1 MSRAAEV
8 EHQVLADVTP
18 AADEERALQAVVKDL
33 EAKAQAAMAE
43 ERLPGRAAVQGSA
56 AKGTWLRGGA
66 DIDLFLLL
74 DPAVPAQRL
83 ETAATAVGGKVLA
96 EARKK
101 YAQHPYLQGSFKGHA
116 VDLVPAYAVAEA
128 TAKMSAVDRT
138 PFHTA
143 WVRGR
148 LDATGRG
155 QVRLAKRWLK
165 GVGAYGA
172 QTALGGFSG
181 YLVEVLVVR
190 FGSFPALV
198 DWLAK
203 DAAPRRIVVP
213 TTDGKPGPDQVKDEV
228 SPLVVV
234 DPVDPARNCAAAVTA
249 QTLASATQAA
259 QAYRKAPDRRFF
271 FPAPPRA
278 EPVDRLRSALSA
290 QGSLW
295 TGVLLRP
302 QALRM
307 DIVFPQFQRAVRTL
321 TSGLQAAGLEVRATD
336 VAMSDDESE
345 VFVQWVTDGPLPDR
359 RTHRGPADD
368 ARPNAAQFRAK
379 WDGHADALGPVRA
392 EGGHLVVDVA
402 VRLRTPGDWLRSRL
416 PTEPMGKHAEAA
428 AKTAQVF
435 DDVEQAPA
443 PWGPHV
449 ADVVL
454 GRHPWER

>member
-1 MSRAAEV
+1 MTAVELEAKVLAEV
-8 EHQVLADVTP
+8 TP
-18 AADEERALQAVVKDL
+18 TADEERALQAIVKDL
-33 EAKAQAAMAE
+33 EGKAEAAMAE
-43 ERLPGRAAVQGSA
+43 QRLPGRAAVQGSA

-74 DPAVPAQRL
+74 DPSVPAERL
-83 ETAATAVGGKVLA
+83 ETAATSVGTKILPD
-96 EARKK
+96 ARKK
-101 YAQHPYLQGSFKGHA
+101 YAQHPYLQGTFRGHA
-116 VDLVPAYAVAEA
+116 VDLVPAYAVAA
-128 TAKMSAVDRT
+128 ASAKMSAVDRT

-148 LDATGRG
+148 LDAAGRG
-155 QVRLAKRWLK
+155 HVRLAKRWLK

-190 FGSFPALV
+190 LGSFPALV
-198 DWLAK
+198 DWLAGG
-203 DAAPRRIVVP
+203 AQPRRIAVP
-213 TTDGKPGPDQVKDEV
+213 LSDGKPGPDQVKDDV

-249 QTLASATQAA
+249 ATLASATEAA
-259 QAYRKAPDRRFF
+259 QAYRRAPDRRFF
-271 FPAPPRA
+271 FPAPPRGEDA
-278 EPVDRLRSALSA
+278 GALHSALSA

-321 TSGLQAAGLEVRATD
+321 TSGLQAAGLGIRATD
-336 VAMSDDESE
+336 VAMSDAEDE
-345 VFVQWVTDGPLPDR
+345 VFVQWVTDGPVPDR
-359 RTHRGPADD
+359 RTHRGPRDD

-379 WDGHADALGPVRA
+379 WTGHADALGPVRS
-392 EGGHLVVDVA
+392 EGGDLVVDVA
-402 VRLRTPGDWLRSRL
+402 VRLRTPADWLRARL

-428 AKTAQVF
+428 ARDAQVF
-435 DDVEQAPA
+435 DDVAQAPPA
-443 PWGPHV
+443 WAARV

-454 GRHPWER
+454 ARRPWER